1 MLISVFCLIVWWVR
15 MYNTGVAKT
24 CDNYV
29 AVDGGGVDKDWD
41 VEEG

>member
-1 MLISVFCLIVWWVR
+1 MVLWYVG
-15 MYNTGVAKT
+15 MYIAGVAKT

-29 AVDGGGVDKDWD
+29 AVDSGGVDKDWD